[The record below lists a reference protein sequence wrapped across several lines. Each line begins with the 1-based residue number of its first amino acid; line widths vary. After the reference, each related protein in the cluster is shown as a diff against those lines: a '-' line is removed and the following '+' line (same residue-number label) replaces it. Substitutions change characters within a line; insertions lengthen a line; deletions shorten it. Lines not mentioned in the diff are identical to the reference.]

1 MARDWRTFNLDDL
14 VYRKLSK
21 NKKGSPIVY
30 LGVAGGDLSN
40 PRLRLNQGRTPLVS
54 PFGLSLFDP
63 DSKGRHNFDIALD
76 DPELLEFFTALDAR
90 NIQEAIR
97 NKETWFRAGTD
108 DAQIASMYYPLV
120 QRDEK
125 HGKYA
130 PQLRIKVNIDP
141 GDRQVNVTRTSEDF
155 SQYWRMTPEDLR
167 SKFLRVFVNIDVS
180 CVWFQKMQFGMTLL
194 LTDANILSAPKKKE
208 LDFDW
213 VGDQPKL
220 AGADTAPPPITPDS
234 PSLSAP
240 TPATPSAGISVL
252 VGAAK
257 QSAS

>member
-1 MARDWRTFNLDDL
+1 MARDCRTFDL
-14 VYRKLSK
+14 ADMLYRDLSK
-21 NKKGSPIVY
+21 NSKGSPIVY
-30 LGVAGGDLSN
+30 MGVAGGGLAH
-40 PRLRLNQGRTPLVS
+40 PRLRLNKGRTPLVS

-76 DPELLEFFTALDAR
+76 DPELLAYFVALDER
-90 NIQEAIR
+90 NVQEAIR
-97 NKETWFRAGTD
+97 NKETWFKPGTGE
-108 DAQIASMYYPLV
+108 AQIRTMYYPLV

-155 SQYWRMTPEDLR
+155 SQYWRLTPDDLR
-167 SKFLRVFVNIDVS
+167 AKFLRVFANIDVS

-194 LTDANILSAPKKKE
+194 LTDVNILSAQKKKE

-213 VGDQPKL
+213 GGDQPKL
-220 AGADTAPPPITPDS
+220 AGADSAPPPPPPDVPPTPD
-234 PSLSAP
+234 
-240 TPATPSAGISVL
+240 AGISVL
-252 VGAAK
+252 IGAK
-257 QSAS
+257 QQTSS

>member
-1 MARDWRTFNLDDL
+1 MARDWSTFSVETDL

-30 LGVAGGDLSN
+30 LGVAGGDISH

-63 DSKGRHNFDIALD
+63 DSKGRHNFDIALE
-76 DPELLEFFTALDAR
+76 DPELLAFFTALDAR
-90 NIQEAIR
+90 NVKEAIR
-97 NKETWFRAGTD
+97 NKETWFKPGVD
-108 DAQIASMYYPLV
+108 DGQIASMYYPLV

-125 HGKYA
+125 QQGKFP

-141 GDRQVNVTRTSEDF
+141 GDRQVNVTRTSDDF
-155 SQYWRMTPEDLR
+155 SQYWRMTPDDLR
-167 SKFLRVFVNIDVS
+167 AKFLRVFVNIDVS

-194 LTDANILSAPKKKE
+194 LTDVNILSAPKKKE

-213 VGDQPKL
+213 GGDQPKL
-220 AGADTAPPPITPDS
+220 AGAGSVPPPIDPE
-234 PSLSAP
+234 P
-240 TPATPSAGISVL
+240 PASNGVSVL

-257 QSAS
+257 QAYS